1 MNFLEKIDALMKE
14 CDLNKNTL
22 SQESGIPYTT
32 IDGWYKKGYSN
43 ARLPTIQKLADYFD
57 TTLDYLIR
65 DEITDKDFGKTFG
78 FEISV
83 HEKNLI
89 KKYRGLDT
97 HGKKAVDWIAEHEL
111 DRLQGP
117 ESPIGG
123 IIENATTAYSKII
136 PFPGKVSAGL
146 GVEAIPNYDT
156 IAGPDAADFAL
167 LVDGDSMEP
176 RYHSG
181 QIIYIKKQLTV
192 ENGQIAVVQVYG
204 NDDFDPRAYLK
215 QIYNKADCAR
225 LVSLNHE
232 YADIEVPY
240 KNLTILGT
248 VIN

>member
-1 MNFLEKIDALMKE
+1 MSFQQRLKERRESLGLSQVELAKNLGITKAAVSNYENGVSTPRADILFKVFDALKCDANFLFQDEMKE
-14 CDLNKNTL
+14 LNQPDVF
-22 SQESGIPYTT
+22 SDAE
-32 IDGWYKKGYSN
+32 KK
-43 ARLPTIQKLADYFD
+43 
-57 TTLDYLIR
+57 
-65 DEITDKDFGKTFG
+65 
-78 FEISV
+78 
-83 HEKNLI
+83 LI

-111 DRLQGP
+111 NRLQGT

-146 GVEAIPNYDT
+146 GVEAIPDYDT

>member
-1 MNFLEKIDALMKE
+1 MNFLEKIDTLMKE
-14 CDLNKNTL
+14 YDLNKNTL

-111 DRLQGP
+111 NRLQGI

-123 IIENATTAYSKII
+123 IIENATTAYTKII

-146 GVEAIPNYDT
+146 GVEAIPDYDT

-181 QIIYIKKQLTV
+181 QIIYVREQPTV
-192 ENGQIAVVQVYG
+192 ENGQIAVVQIQG
-204 NDDFDPRAYLK
+204 PDDFQPQAYLK
-215 QIYNKADCAR
+215 KVKITGTTAQLISLNKAYDT
-225 LVSLNHE
+225 LT
-232 YADIEVPY
+232 VPLDE
-240 KNLTILGT
+240 LTVLGT
-248 VIN
+248 VI